1 VELRTPQF
9 ADAGVRTGSD
19 PAIAPELAP
28 ASHLSSV
35 SFASEVAPTESGHSG
50 AGPAPAGYLRSV
62 LPKSDAR
69 DALDTLLTALIHAG
83 GSDLHLTTNAPP
95 MIRVHGD
102 LAPLRGYEVLTAENT
117 AQLIRSVVSPEQ
129 WLRFETDLEYDFAYD
144 VPGLSRFRIN
154 LFQQRNAYGAVMR
167 AIPHDI
173 KQLHE
178 LGIPD
183 QIARF
188 ASMPR
193 GLVLVTGPTG
203 SGKTTTL
210 AALLDLANRTRR
222 DHIVTIEDPI
232 EFLHHH
238 KKCVVNQRE
247 VGVDTYGFAEAL
259 KRVLRQDPD
268 IILVGELR
276 DLETVST
283 AITAAETGHLVLAT
297 LHTQSA
303 AQTIDRVIDIFP
315 SHQQQEIRAQLS
327 TALQGVVTQSLAK
340 RPDGTGRTVICE
352 VMFATAAIRN
362 LIREGK
368 NHQIPS
374 FMQSSGG
381 DGMLTFDAH
390 LAQRVHEGAIGYD
403 QALTLCHAVEDFK
416 RLAGRV

>member
-1 VELRTPQF
+1 V
-9 ADAGVRTGSD
+9 DA
-19 PAIAPELAP
+19 L
-28 ASHLSSV
+28 
-35 SFASEVAPTESGHSG
+35 SEVA
-50 AGPAPAGYLRSV
+50 V
-62 LPKSDAR
+62 
-69 DALDTLLTALIHAG
+69 LDTAAPEQTHSHVTALPVPAVHEAPVDQARQSLEILLHDLIEAG
-83 GSDLHLTTNAPP
+83 GSDLHLTVNAPP
-95 MIRVHGD
+95 TIRVHGD
-102 LAPLRGYEVLTAENT
+102 LGYLPDYDPLTSADTA
-117 AQLIRSVVSPEQ
+117 LLVRCVVSAEQ
-129 WLRFETDLEYDFAYD
+129 WERFERDLELDLAYD
-144 VPGLSRFRIN
+144 VPGLSRFRVN
-154 LFQQRNAYGAVMR
+154 LFQQRNSYGAVFR
-167 AIPHDI
+167 AIPHEI
-173 KQLHE
+173 KPLDE

-188 ASMPR
+188 ASLPR

-210 AALLDLANRTRR
+210 ASLLDLANRTRS

-232 EFLHHH
+232 EFLHEH
-238 KKCVVNQRE
+238 KKCLVNQRE
-247 VGVDTYGFAEAL
+247 VGVDTEGFATAL
-259 KRVLRQDPD
+259 KHVLRQDPD

-315 SHQQQEIRAQLS
+315 PHQQQEIRAQLS
-327 TALQGVVTQSLAK
+327 TALQGVVTQALCK
-340 RPDGTGRTVICE
+340 RSDGQGRTVVCE

-381 DGMLTFDAH
+381 DGMLTFDQH
-390 LAQRVHEGAIGYD
+390 LAQRVQEQAITYD
-403 QALTLCHAVEDFK
+403 KALGLCHAPEEFK
-416 RLAGRV
+416 RLAGRM

>member
-1 VELRTPQF
+1 MR
-9 ADAGVRTGSD
+9 
-19 PAIAPELAP
+19 
-28 ASHLSSV
+28 
-35 SFASEVAPTESGHSG
+35 SE
-50 AGPAPAGYLRSV
+50 
-62 LPKSDAR
+62 AR
-69 DALDTLLTALIHAG
+69 DALDQMLTELVRAG

-95 MIRVHGD
+95 CIRVHGD
-102 LAPLRGYEVLTAENT
+102 LGPLPDYELLTAE
-117 AQLIRSVVSPEQ
+117 QISMLIRSIVTPEQ
-129 WLRFETDLEYDFAYD
+129 WLRFETELEYDLAYD
-144 VPGLSRFRIN
+144 VPGVSRFRVN
-154 LFQQRNAYGAVMR
+154 LFQQRNAYGSVMR

-173 KQLHE
+173 KPLHE
-178 LGIPD
+178 LGIPE
-183 QIARF
+183 QIAQF
-188 ASMPR
+188 AMMPR

-210 AALLDLANRTRR
+210 ASLLDLANRTRR

-232 EFLHHH
+232 EFLHQH
-238 KKCVVNQRE
+238 KRCLVNQRE
-247 VGVDTYGFAEAL
+247 VGVDTNGFAEAL

-315 SHQQQEIRAQLS
+315 AHQQQEIRAQLS
-327 TALQGVVTQSLAK
+327 TALQGVVTQALVRRS
-340 RPDGTGRTVICE
+340 DGAGRTVVCE

-374 FMQSSGG
+374 FMQSSGA

-390 LAQRVHEGAIGYD
+390 LAERVREGAITFD
-403 QALTLCHAVEDFK
+403 QGLELCHASEEFT
-416 RLAGRV
+416 RLAGRRA

>member
-1 VELRTPQF
+1 M
-9 ADAGVRTGSD
+9 
-19 PAIAPELAP
+19 
-28 ASHLSSV
+28 
-35 SFASEVAPTESGHSG
+35 
-50 AGPAPAGYLRSV
+50 
-62 LPKSDAR
+62 
-69 DALDTLLTALIHAG
+69 G
-83 GSDLHLTTNAPP
+83 GSDLHLTADAPP
-95 MIRVHGD
+95 MVRIHGD
-102 LAPLRGYEVLTAENT
+102 LQPMPEYPLMTARDTAE
-117 AQLIRSVVSPEQ
+117 LIRGLLSDAQ
-129 WLRFETDLEYDFAYD
+129 WLRFQREQEIDLAYD
-144 VPGLSRFRIN
+144 LPGVSRFRVN
-154 LFQQRNAYGAVMR
+154 CFQQRNAYGSVMR
-167 AIPHDI
+167 AIPHII
-173 KQLHE
+173 KPLHE

-188 ASMPR
+188 ARLPR

-210 AALLDLANRTRR
+210 ASLLDLANSERR

-238 KKCVVNQRE
+238 RRCVVNQRE
-247 VGVDTYGFAEAL
+247 VGVDTAGFAEAL

-268 IILVGELR
+268 IILVGEMR

-283 AITAAETGHLVLAT
+283 ALTAAETGHLVLAT

-315 SHQQQEIRAQLS
+315 PHQQQEIRAQLS
-327 TALQGVVTQSLAK
+327 TALQGIVTQALVK
-340 RPDGTGRTVICE
+340 RPDGSGRTVVCE

-374 FMQSSGG
+374 FMQSSGQ
-381 DGMLTFDAH
+381 DGMLTFDQH
-390 LAQRVHEGAIGYD
+390 LAQRVAEGAISYEQG
-403 QALTLCHAVEDFK
+403 LGLCHAPEEYK